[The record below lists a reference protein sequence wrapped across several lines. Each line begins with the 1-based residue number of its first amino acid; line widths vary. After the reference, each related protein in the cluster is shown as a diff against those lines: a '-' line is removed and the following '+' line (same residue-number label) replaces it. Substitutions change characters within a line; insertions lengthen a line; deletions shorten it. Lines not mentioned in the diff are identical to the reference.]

1 MRILGL
7 DYGAKTM
14 GVAVSDPTGLIAQGI
29 ETIRREDENKLR
41 RTLARVCELA
51 EEYQAEAIV
60 LGYPKHM
67 NNTVGERAEKSE
79 ALKSKLEARTGLPVI
94 LWDERLTTAAADQ
107 ILIES
112 GVRREKRKEY
122 VDRIAAVLILQGY
135 LDYRHMKE
143 DGTKEEV

>member
-51 EEYQAEAIV
+51 EEYQAAAIV

-67 NNTVGERAEKSE
+67 NNTVGERAENSE
-79 ALKSKLEARTGLPVI
+79 AL
-94 LWDERLTTAAADQ
+94 
-107 ILIES
+107 
-112 GVRREKRKEY
+112 
-122 VDRIAAVLILQGY
+122 
-135 LDYRHMKE
+135 
-143 DGTKEEV
+143 